1 MNVFGCLVGSPSGLR
16 IVAALLA
23 VLAWSGLADAARAR
37 GAESGGG
44 AAANYELLAPQG
56 GGPFPAVVV
65 MHGCDGVNANTRA
78 WAARLVGWGYAA
90 LIVDS
95 FRSRGLS
102 NVCNRGAMLPAS
114 VRAGDATAAKNYL
127 RSLPNIA
134 KGRIGLI
141 GFSHGGW
148 AALAAASSFNA
159 VVAYYP
165 LCSGRVPANTLVLIG
180 SADDWTP
187 SQRCSGGGANLKVYS
202 GATHAFDAPRG
213 DRTYLGHRM
222 AYDAA
227 AATDAEERTRRF
239 LASRL
244 GR

>member
-1 MNVFGCLVGSPSGLR
+1 MRQTLGIR
-16 IVAALLA
+16 AVAALLA
-23 VLAWSGLADAARAR
+23 ILGWSLAGTNAGGAR
-37 GAESGGG
+37 GVGPGQGDRS
-44 AAANYELLAPQG
+44 NYELLTPHGA
-56 GGPFPAVVV
+56 GPFPAVVV
-65 MHGCDGVNANTRA
+65 MHGCDGINANTRR
-78 WAARLVGWGYAA
+78 WAERLVSWGYAA

-95 FRSRGLS
+95 FRSRGLT
-102 NVCNRGAMLPAS
+102 NVCNHGAMLPAS
-114 VRAGDATAAKNYL
+114 VRAGDAIEAKNYL

-134 KGRIGLI
+134 KGRIGLV

-148 AALAAASSFNA
+148 AALAASSSFSA
-159 VVAYYP
+159 VVAFYP
-165 LCSGRVPANTLVLIG
+165 WCTGNVPANTLVLIG

-202 GATHAFDAPRG
+202 GATHAFDAPRAE
-213 DRTYLGHRM
+213 RTYLGHHM

-227 AATDAEERTRRF
+227 AANDAEDRTRRF

>member
-1 MNVFGCLVGSPSGLR
+1 MNVFGCLMGSLSILR
-16 IVAALLA
+16 IAAALLA
-23 VLAWSGLADAARAR
+23 ALAWSVPADAARAQTA
-37 GAESGGG
+37 GADQGGG
-44 AAANYELLAPQG
+44 ANYELLTPQG

-65 MHGCDGVNANTRA
+65 MHGCDGINANTRA
-78 WAARLVGWGYAA
+78 WAHRLVGWGYAA

-114 VRAGDATAAKNYL
+114 VRAGDAIAAKNYL
-127 RSLPNIA
+127 KSLPNIA

-148 AALAAASSFNA
+148 AALAAASSFSA

-165 LCSGRVPANTLVLIG
+165 WCSGRVPANTLVLIG

-187 SQRCSGGGANLKVYS
+187 SQRCSGGANLKVYS

-213 DRTYLGHRM
+213 DRTYLGHHM
-222 AYDAA
+222 TYDAA
-227 AATDAEERTRRF
+227 AANDAEERTRRF

>member
-1 MNVFGCLVGSPSGLR
+1 MTSRSVRAIAALALVGWMLFEANACRAQNSGQ
-16 IVAALLA
+16 
-23 VLAWSGLADAARAR
+23 GAR
-37 GAESGGG
+37 GS
-44 AAANYELLAPQG
+44 YELLTPPGA
-56 GGPFPAVVV
+56 GPFPAVVV
-65 MHGCDGVNANTRA
+65 MHGCDGVNENTRRGA
-78 WAARLVGWGYAA
+78 QRLVGWGYAA

-102 NVCNRGAMLPAS
+102 NVCNRGSTLPAS
-114 VRAGDATAAKNYL
+114 VRAGDAIQAKSYL
-127 RSLPNIA
+127 SGLPNIA

-148 AALAAASSFNA
+148 SALAAADSFRA

-165 LCSGRVPANTLVLIG
+165 WCSGSVPSNTLVLIG

-187 SQRCSGGGANLKVYS
+187 SQRCHGTAANLKVYS
-202 GATHAFDAPRG
+202 GATHAFDAQRPS
-213 DRTYLGHRM
+213 RTYLGHQM
-222 AYDAA
+222 AYDAGA
-227 AATDAEERTRRF
+227 AGDAEDRTRRF